1 MKVIWNMMDKTDNN
15 KQTEENLIRL
25 NKFIAS
31 AGYCSRRQADRLI
44 EAGKVLL
51 NGNKAELGAKVSSR
65 DEVIVEGKLLDG
77 QKEDDLVYLAFNKP
91 QGVVCTANPEI
102 KDNIIDYINY
112 PVRIFT
118 IGRLDKNSEGL
129 ILLSNDGS
137 IFNKIVRAEH
147 DNEKEYLVE
156 LNKAYDQKFIER
168 MEKGVEILDR
178 VTNPTKINPVNKT
191 TFKLVLTQGLNRQIR
206 RMCDALGYKVIFL
219 RRLRIMNINLGNLAI
234 GSYRHLSQKELKDLF
249 DLLPEE

>member
-1 MKVIWNMMDKTDNN
+1 MMNKTDNN
-15 KQTEENLIRL
+15 KQTEESLIRL

-65 DEVIVEGKLLDG
+65 DEVIVEGKLLDA

-168 MEKGVEILDR
+168 MEKGVEILDK
-178 VTNPTKINPVNKT
+178 VTNPTKISPVSKT

-234 GSYRHLSQKELKDLF
+234 GSYRHLSQKELGDLF

>member
-1 MKVIWNMMDKTDNN
+1 MMNKTDNN

-65 DEVIVEGKLLDG
+65 DEVIVEGKLIDA

-178 VTNPTKINPVNKT
+178 VTNPTKISPVSKT

-234 GSYRHLSQKELKDLF
+234 GSYRHLSQKELGDLF

>member
-91 QGVVCTANPEI
+91 QGIVCTANPEI
-102 KDNIIDYINY
+102 KDNIIDFINY

-234 GSYRHLSQKELKDLF
+234 GSYRHLSQKELGDLF

>member
-1 MKVIWNMMDKTDNN
+1 MMNKTDNN

-65 DEVIVEGKLLDG
+65 DEVIVEGKLLDA

-91 QGVVCTANPEI
+91 QGVVCTANPEV
-102 KDNIIDYINY
+102 KDNIIDFINY

-178 VTNPTKINPVNKT
+178 VTNPTKISPVSKT

-234 GSYRHLSQKELKDLF
+234 GSYRHLSQKELGDLF